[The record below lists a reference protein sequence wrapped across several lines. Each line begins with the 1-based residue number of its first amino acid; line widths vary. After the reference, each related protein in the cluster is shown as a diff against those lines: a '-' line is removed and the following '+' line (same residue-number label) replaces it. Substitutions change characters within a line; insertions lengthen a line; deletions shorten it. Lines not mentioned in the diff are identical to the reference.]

1 MPVYPLTYHMISF
14 GMDQKLDSHYP
25 FPKFSNIA
33 KVLPKKEFVRFI
45 EEINEELQKNR
56 ANGIDGALLGAG
68 PALLPLIPFVMR
80 KKERAAKN
88 KQIYENA
95 VLKFNELYEEK
106 GIELKYE
113 RNKDP
118 RLRIYSYLE
127 DNPENNVRND
137 TSKSINL
144 PDSSDVHNLQVDSS
158 FNAGLAS
165 GAVES
170 GVLVQSVQ
178 SNDKNPQVFEKD
190 SINLLDVSGNLFDD
204 M

>member
-1 MPVYPLTYHMISF
+1 MISF
-14 GMDQKLDSHYP
+14 GMDQKLDSNYP

-88 KQIYENA
+88 RQIYEKA

-127 DNPENNVRND
+127 DTPENDIRND
-137 TSKSINL
+137 TSKSINISA
-144 PDSSDVHNLQVDSS
+144 DAHTLQVGSS

-165 GAVES
+165 REVES
-170 GVLVQSVQ
+170 GGQVHSIQ
-178 SNDKNPQVFEKD
+178 SNDKNPQLLEKD

>member
-14 GMDQKLDSHYP
+14 GMDQKLDSNYP

-88 KQIYENA
+88 RQIYEKA

-127 DNPENNVRND
+127 DIPENARNN
-137 TSKSINL
+137 TSTSIHL
-144 PDSSDVHNLQVDSS
+144 ADSSDVHTLQVDSS
-158 FNAGLAS
+158 VNAGLAS
-165 GAVES
+165 CAVAS
-170 GVLVQSVQ
+170 GVQIQSEQ
-178 SNDKNPQVFEKD
+178 RNDKNPQVFEKD